1 MEKPEIGLTE
11 TMDATGVGFMIIMT
25 PTFHLKTK
33 QNKTQILVS
42 VFGLLAEESEE
53 KKKKRNTLYLIFY
66 NISRDPLLSFQ
77 LNWNIMMRVRL
88 AVLVKKY
95 GKKL

>member
-1 MEKPEIGLTE
+1 M
-11 TMDATGVGFMIIMT
+11 
-25 PTFHLKTK
+25 
-33 QNKTQILVS
+33 
-42 VFGLLAEESEE
+42 FGLLAEDSE

-66 NISRDPLLSFQ
+66 NISGDPLLLFQ
-77 LNWNIMMRVRL
+77 LNWNIMMRVRI

>member
-1 MEKPEIGLTE
+1 
-11 TMDATGVGFMIIMT
+11 MDTTGVGFMIIMT
-25 PTFHLKTK
+25 PAFHLKTK

-42 VFGLLAEESEE
+42 VFGLLAEHSE

-66 NISRDPLLSFQ
+66 NISGDPLLSFQ